1 MDALQEQVQV
11 VKDHYYNVYMRSL
24 IKYFILLIFAF
35 AISWNN
41 SIIFSQE
48 IDKDFQKMIERKY
61 DAFPTIQPEDAE
73 AKIGKE
79 VYFLDTRETVE
90 FEVSHLPN
98 AIHVGYDNLN
108 WKKINT
114 LDKKAEIIVYC
125 SIGVRSQDIGK
136 KLKEKGFKNVK
147 NLYGG
152 IFLWADQA
160 REMEDQNQKS
170 TNSVHGYNK
179 YWGRW
184 VKKAEVVYE

>member
-1 MDALQEQVQV
+1 MNNTL
-11 VKDHYYNVYMRSL
+11 KH
-24 IKYFILLIFAF
+24 ITFILFAF
-35 AISWNN
+35 VISVT
-41 SIIFSQE
+41 SFPLISQE

-73 AKIGKE
+73 VKIGGE
-79 VYFLDTRETVE
+79 VYFLDTRELGE

-98 AIHVGYDNLN
+98 AIHVGYDNLD
-108 WKKINT
+108 WTKINA
-114 LDKKAEIIVYC
+114 LDKDSEIIVYC

-136 KLKEKGFKNVK
+136 KLNDKGFKNVQ

-152 IFLWADQA
+152 IFLWADQS

-184 VKKAEVVYE
+184 IKKAEVVYE